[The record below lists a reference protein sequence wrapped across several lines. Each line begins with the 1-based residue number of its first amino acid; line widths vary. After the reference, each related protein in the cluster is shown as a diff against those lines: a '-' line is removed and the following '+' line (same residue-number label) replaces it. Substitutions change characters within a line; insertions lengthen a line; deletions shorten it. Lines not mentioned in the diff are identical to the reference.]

1 MTTITFT
8 RKLEAPKG
16 TKRIEETVT
25 ISEYKK
31 NCEERQS
38 IFEKLPDDVPIKTYM
53 DFDFKAK
60 HAEDDFDDCTDQL
73 VALAK
78 KHICKE
84 LTALGVVGA
93 TPQFAVKT
101 ATQIENKV
109 ISFHLICT
117 NYKMTKAEQKVFF
130 TTNVQRSIECDTEDN
145 WRRDYLPA
153 KKDATFIDPTV
164 YDRNRFLRSAL
175 STKPGENRHFEITEG
190 TFEDSVISIDN
201 CNATVVSVPI
211 PEKKST
217 ASTVCSVSGAEAE
230 EISAYLD
237 AGMFKGLASDYK
249 SWTEMGFAIYGA
261 CGPKGFPLFERFSQ
275 LCPSKYDRFECQE
288 WFERLT
294 PRNDGRG
301 MGSIKYLAKQEN
313 PTEYARISK
322 LFEKKIQTESRIAF
336 MSVPDLLD
344 SYVCAEK
351 IQATLKSTLILCKEK
366 WYVLNEKNL
375 WVEQK
380 EPSFYVVREIRKY
393 LDYSHLQNA
402 HRISE
407 TSGEEKDKLLKTA
420 EEYLKCYKSICG
432 ASYLS
437 VVVKFLKTH
446 LRDDTFADKLD
457 ANCDLLAFENGIMDL
472 RTGVFRLGI
481 ESADF
486 ISATIPHKYNSANS
500 TKKNYL
506 KSILLKILN
515 NNPEHLEYFLSII
528 GYTFIGK
535 ANLEKSLYFCID
547 KTTGG
552 NGDNGKSLYFD
563 ILSDL
568 LPNYV
573 HRSKSN
579 FLEESNTKVHKQL
592 AQLKGKRLVWLD
604 EFGKN
609 KANAELI
616 KVIGDGTKYENE
628 VMFGTTEVLD
638 IMFKLFVLTN
648 HAPNIDPNEKAVYNR
663 YKQISYGSHF
673 DRTGTR
679 TEEDAANLLFI
690 ADTEL
695 KENIMS
701 EYRDEVFGLI
711 IEYAGLYYTRKIPAI
726 PSQFLQDTKD
736 TQQSNDPFAQWFSE
750 NMKVDEYGR
759 IALKA
764 LACAYG
770 KTEEKV
776 KEGMKRLGHKYNK
789 DLGKLGK
796 DDTGKYYKGG
806 YEGVCLIEDED
817 AE

>member
-8 RKLEAPKG
+8 PALEGLERKE
-16 TKRIEETVT
+16 TSVSISQYKRI
-25 ISEYKK
+25 
-31 NCEERQS
+31 CENRKCV
-38 IFEKLPDDVPIKTYM
+38 FEKLPDDIPIKLYL
-53 DFDFKAK
+53 DFDFKSK
-60 HAEDDFDDCTDQL
+60 HAVDGFEFYDCTPEL

-84 LTALGVVGA
+84 LTAVGA
-93 TPQFAVKT
+93 FGASPQFAVKT
-101 ATQIENKV
+101 STNIDCGV

-130 TTNVQRSIECDTEDN
+130 KNVEISIESDTEDA
-145 WRRDYLPA
+145 WRRDYLEA
-153 KKDATFIDPTV
+153 KKDATFIDSSV

-190 TFEDSVISIDN
+190 IFEDTIISFDN
-201 CNATVVSVPI
+201 CNATVVTVPI
-211 PEKKST
+211 PEKTSST
-217 ASTVCSVSGAEAE
+217 IIYSVSGAEAE

-237 AGMFKGLASDYK
+237 AGLFVALANEYK
-249 SWTEMGFAIYGA
+249 SWTEMGFSIYGA
-261 CGPKGFPLFERFSQ
+261 CGPKGLPIFDRFSQ
-275 LCPSKYDRFECQE
+275 LCPAKYNRYECQE
-288 WFERLT
+288 WYEKLT
-294 PRNDGRG
+294 PRKDGRG

-322 LFEKKIQTESRIAF
+322 LFEKKSPTENGITVMTVS
-336 MSVPDLLD
+336 DLLD

-375 WVEQK
+375 WLEQK

-407 TSGEEKDKLLKTA
+407 TSGEEKDKLLKTS
-420 EEYLKCYKSICG
+420 EEYLKCYKSVCG

-446 LRDDTFADKLD
+446 LRDDTFAEKLD

-472 RTGVFRLGI
+472 RTGVFRDRI
-481 ESADF
+481 ESDDF
-486 ISATIPHKYNSANS
+486 ISATIPHKYKPANF
-500 TKKNYL
+500 TKKAYL

-515 NNPEHLEYFLSII
+515 NNSEHLEYFLSII
-528 GYTFIGK
+528 GYTFIGR

-552 NGDNGKSLYFD
+552 VGDNGKSFYFE
-563 ILSDL
+563 ILTDL

-573 HRSKSN
+573 YKSKSN
-579 FLEESNTKVHKQL
+579 FLEESNTKLHKQL
-592 AQLKGKRLVWLD
+592 AQMKGKRLVWLD

-609 KANAELI
+609 KANAELM
-616 KVIGDGTKYENE
+616 KVLGDGTKYENE
-628 VMFGTTEVLD
+628 VMFGTSEIINIL
-638 IMFKLFVLTN
+638 FKLFVLTN
-648 HAPNIDPNEKAVYNR
+648 HAPNIDPNDTAVYNR

-679 TEEDAANLLFI
+679 KKEDAANLLFI
-690 ADTEL
+690 ADIEL
-695 KENIMS
+695 KDKIIN

-711 IEYAGLYYTRKIPAI
+711 IEYAGLYYTQKIPAI
-726 PSQFLQDTKD
+726 PSQFLQDTMD

-750 NMKVDEYGR
+750 NMKIDESGR

-764 LACAYG
+764 LTYAYG
-770 KTEEKV
+770 KSEEKV
-776 KEGMKRLGHKYNK
+776 KEGMKRLGYKYNK
-789 DLGKLGK
+789 DLCKIGK
-796 DDTGKYYKGG
+796 DDTGKHYKGG
-806 YEGVCLIEDED
+806 YEGVSFIEDE
-817 AE
+817 EENI